1 MLLIFRTILKRI
13 RTPPSHNNA
22 KPLYKLSSNILRED
36 SLRSIAGR
44 SSGAVASRYFR
55 YLRTVCPTRTDAPPI
70 EKIHTRN
77 AVSFDVKP
85 NKRSPELQQLKKVP
99 QALKHR
105 SVFPYN
111 KLRAVR
117 LPPLFHVGGIH
128 AKQRDE
134 DKNNHPCPY
143 DIFYIHEGFL
153 SFAEILFNFYAV
165 F

>member
-13 RTPPSHNNA
+13 RIPPSHNNA

-44 SSGAVASRYFR
+44 SSEAVASRYFR
-55 YLRTVCPTRTDAPPI
+55 YLRAVWPTRTDAPPI

-128 AKQRDE
+128 AQTARRR
-134 DKNNHPCPY
+134 
-143 DIFYIHEGFL
+143 
-153 SFAEILFNFYAV
+153 
-165 F
+165 